1 MKLSVTKEDVLRALS
16 KVTDPELNMNLVE
29 LKMIKDVSVSEGD
42 HPKISVTVALTTDTC
57 PLTDTIEDDVR
68 SALVALGAS
77 EVEVRTVVMTKEE
90 LDEVTQIV
98 RKRYG
103 DGATY
108 STASN
113 IPVYGHGDIM
123 KIIAVGSGKGGV
135 GKSLVAVALA
145 SELRRE
151 GFDVGVLDADI
162 TGPSVAEAL
171 GLEGQEPMAE
181 GNKLLPFITKNG
193 IKAVS
198 MNLLLDNPEGAII
211 WRGPLITKA
220 IQQFYSDVKWGKLH
234 YLIIDMP
241 PGTSDAA
248 ITIFQSIVVDG
259 VVVVSS
265 PQHVANMVVS
275 KFVNMAKQVNVPI
288 LGLVENMAYMKC
300 PNGDIVYPFGAPKG
314 EEEAKRH
321 RIPFL
326 GRLQVDPMMAELMD
340 KGRIEEYVSEDLKQI
355 SRNLRLQVQLVKPR
369 SNLRPD
375 WQPKL
380 NA

>member
-1 MKLSVTKEDVLRALS
+1 MTVSKDDVMQALS
-16 KVTDPELNMNLVE
+16 KVIDPELNMNLVE
-29 LKMIKDVSVSEGD
+29 LKMVKEVSISDGD
-42 HPKISVTVALTTDTC
+42 NPRVSVTVALTTENC
-57 PLTDTIEDDVR
+57 PLAETIVEDVK
-68 SALVALGAS
+68 SALQSLRVS
-77 EVEVRTVVMTKEE
+77 EVEVRTAVMTKEE
-90 LDEVTQIV
+90 LEEVTQIV

-103 DGATY
+103 NGATY
-108 STASN
+108 NTASS
-113 IPVYGHGDIM
+113 IPVYGHGEIM
-123 KIIAVGSGKGGV
+123 KIVAVGSGKGGV
-135 GKSLVAVALA
+135 GKSLVAAALA

-151 GFDVGVLDADI
+151 GFEVGVLDADI
-162 TGPSVAEAL
+162 TGPSIAEAL
-171 GLEGQEPMAE
+171 GLEGQEPRAE
-181 GNKLLPFITKNG
+181 GNKLLPFTTKGG

-259 VVVVSS
+259 VVVVTS

-275 KFVNMAKQVNVPI
+275 KFVNMAKQVNVPV
-288 LGLVENMAYMKC
+288 LGLVENMAYLRC
-300 PNGDIVYPFGAPKG
+300 PNGDLVYPFGPPKG

-321 RIPFL
+321 NIPFL
-326 GRLQVDPMMAELMD
+326 GRLQIDPTMAELMD
-340 KGRIEEYVSEDLKQI
+340 SGRIEEYWSEDLREI
-355 SRNLRLQVQLVKPR
+355 ARNLRLQVQLAKPR
-369 SNLRPD
+369 GNLRPD
-375 WQPKL
+375 WQLKL